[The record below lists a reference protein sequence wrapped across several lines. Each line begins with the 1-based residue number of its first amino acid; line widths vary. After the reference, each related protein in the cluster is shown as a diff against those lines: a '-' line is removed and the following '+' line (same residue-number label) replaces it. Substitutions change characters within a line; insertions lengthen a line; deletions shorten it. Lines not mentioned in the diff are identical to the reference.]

1 MLLKDARVAWWKIN
15 QNKSRSIS
23 STWGK
28 KNVIGN
34 YKARIQENSYS
45 K

>member
-1 MLLKDARVAWWKIN
+1 MQELPDEKSIKISPEVFLLLEE
-15 QNKSRSIS
+15 
-23 STWGK
+23 K